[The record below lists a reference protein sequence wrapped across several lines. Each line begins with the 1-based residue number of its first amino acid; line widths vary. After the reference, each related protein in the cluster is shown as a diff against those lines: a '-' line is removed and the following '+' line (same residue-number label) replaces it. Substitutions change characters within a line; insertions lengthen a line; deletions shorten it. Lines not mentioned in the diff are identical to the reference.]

1 MSFCFP
7 PQWAI
12 SRRARNRL
20 THARNGNTYSQF
32 AASSS
37 KGRGK
42 TKTKGQQTQ
51 ADAILSPEIQEEM
64 FCNAIKDA
72 MPEAAKRRLEPR
84 VVPAEWKSPVLH
96 HSEMTSAG
104 GICSA
109 PKQCIP
115 DLLRQIGYTQAPTA
129 MLCTQHPQE
138 LGLHGYPVQELTCTF
153 QVREDDGT
161 EKSIF
166 VDDILF
172 NSALANL
179 SHKMSLAIWLT
190 FLPTCARLSSSFP
203 LYLDGDL
210 KHAMP
215 EQPENERARPGHQ
228 FEWDKWMKVESCVN
242 VNTCDP
248 KFVTK
253 WNRPPPRHQP
263 SFSFGGSLRRSMFC
277 MFWCGAC

>member
-1 MSFCFP
+1 VREEFALHQNNAFLICFGKLGTP
-7 PQWAI
+7 KL
-12 SRRARNRL
+12 RR
-20 THARNGNTYSQF
+20 
-32 AASSS
+32 
-37 KGRGK
+37 
-42 TKTKGQQTQ
+42 
-51 ADAILSPEIQEEM
+51 
-64 FCNAIKDA
+64 
-72 MPEAAKRRLEPR
+72 
-84 VVPAEWKSPVLH
+84 
-96 HSEMTSAG
+96 
-104 GICSA
+104 
-109 PKQCIP
+109 
-115 DLLRQIGYTQAPTA
+115 TA

-138 LGLHGYPVQELTCTF
+138 LGLPGYPVQELTCTF

-228 FEWDKWMKVESCVN
+228 FE
-242 VNTCDP
+242 
-248 KFVTK
+248 
-253 WNRPPPRHQP
+253 
-263 SFSFGGSLRRSMFC
+263 
-277 MFWCGAC
+277 